1 MKKTILIISLLIFSN
16 VAWAQKAPEGF
27 WGLKWGSGK
36 EELKKLLDPIIARR
50 PEILTDLSQ
59 LRLGLITEHFDDFYQ
74 SDSINFSAGVRKEW
88 EKIGEGEVT
97 HYFFYYHENKF
108 YKASVSFPK
117 HLSFDIFLK
126 ALTMKYGN
134 PQSVTPL
141 VLKINPNAKVGMKY
155 HWVLEDKVG
164 ISLSYS
170 DMENTAVNGTL
181 DYIYIPIWRE
191 INKVR
196 DKDAV
201 KTKDK
206 L

>member
-16 VAWAQKAPEGF
+16 VTWAQKAPEGF

-50 PEILTDLSQ
+50 PEILTDLSRG
-59 LRLGLITEHFDDFYQ
+59 RLGSITERFDDFYQ
-74 SDSINFSAGVRKEW
+74 SDSINFRAEVKKEW

-141 VLKINPNAKVGMKY
+141 GLKINPNAKAGMDY
-155 HWVLEDKVG
+155 GWTLECKVR
-164 ISLSYS
+164 ISLRYN
-170 DMENTAVNGTL
+170 DMESREVNGNL
-181 DYIYIPIWRE
+181 KYIYPPVWLKIE
-191 INKVR
+191 GMR
-196 DKDAV
+196 DKDAA
-201 KTKDK
+201 
-206 L
+206 